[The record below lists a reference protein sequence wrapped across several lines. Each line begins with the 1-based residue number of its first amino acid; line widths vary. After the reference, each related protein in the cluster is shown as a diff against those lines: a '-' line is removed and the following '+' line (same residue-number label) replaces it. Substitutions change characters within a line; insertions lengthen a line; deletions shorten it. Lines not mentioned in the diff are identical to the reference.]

1 MKLQGYAIHR
11 LTAANLNPLFICNR
25 TFRKK
30 KVEMAG

>member
-1 MKLQGYAIHR
+1 MKLKGYAIHR

-25 TFRKK
+25 AFRK